1 VQKKERACFLFHNI
15 LFVKIRPRQSTKVE
29 GLFSFY
35 LCLMRQILT
44 ALVLICISWSPV
56 SSQVSYL
63 NRPDLLDKVGSC
75 LKQTYAFSFQE
86 ARTIQSEL
94 QAATPDHPA
103 PIFLEAMIVYWEH
116 FPLAPSDEASKQFI
130 SLMDQVIVLSRGL
143 RKDSLTYTEG
153 VFFDLFGRAFKAM
166 FWADN
171 GKSGKLI
178 PDLGNMY
185 RYTKKGFELKD
196 KFVEFH
202 FSTGLY
208 NYYIE
213 AYPEAHPAYK
223 PLLVFMHDGDRE
235 LGLKQLHYAINNA
248 VFLKVE
254 ALLFMSLIQLNYEND
269 INSAAIYAER
279 LVRDYPGNIFYQ
291 GHLITILLH
300 QHRYKNARSLI
311 QAMAKQ
317 NDRYTEMIRS
327 FSSAYMAEKETGE
340 ESRAREAYLET
351 IELAESFGP
360 YADTYRAMAYMGLSR
375 LYEKQGL
382 HQDSKAFARKASRF
396 TPYAF
401 ILEEQAPGAR

>member
-1 VQKKERACFLFHNI
+1 MG
-15 LFVKIRPRQSTKVE
+15 

-35 LCLMRQILT
+35 LCLMRQILF
-44 ALVLICISWSPV
+44 ALVLICISWFPV

-63 NRPDLLDKVGSC
+63 NRPDLLEKVESC

-86 ARTIQSEL
+86 ARKIQSEL
-94 QAATPDHPA
+94 QIATPDHPS

-130 SLMDQVIVLSRGL
+130 SLMDQVIVLSRKL

-153 VFFDLFGRAFKAM
+153 VLFDLFGRAFKAM

-196 KFVEFH
+196 QFVEFY

-223 PLLVFMHDGDRE
+223 PLVAFMHKGDRE
-235 LGLKQLHYAINNA
+235 LGLKQLHHAINNA
-248 VFLKVE
+248 IFLKVE

-269 INSAAIYAER
+269 INTAAIYAEK
-279 LVRDYPGNIFYQ
+279 LVRDYPGNIF
-291 GHLITILLH
+291 T
-300 QHRYKNARSLI
+300 RV
-311 QAMAKQ
+311 
-317 NDRYTEMIRS
+317 T
-327 FSSAYMAEKETGE
+327 
-340 ESRAREAYLET
+340 
-351 IELAESFGP
+351 
-360 YADTYRAMAYMGLSR
+360 
-375 LYEKQGL
+375 
-382 HQDSKAFARKASRF
+382 
-396 TPYAF
+396 
-401 ILEEQAPGAR
+401 